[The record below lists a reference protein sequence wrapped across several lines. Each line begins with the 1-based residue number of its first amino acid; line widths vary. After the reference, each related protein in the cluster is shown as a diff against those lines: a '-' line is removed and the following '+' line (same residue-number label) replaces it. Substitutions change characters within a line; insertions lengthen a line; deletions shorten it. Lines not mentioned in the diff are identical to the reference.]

1 VARPA
6 LTAGAFVGPG
16 AACYGPP
23 VHRLLYLAYGRE
35 DIRTQALYA
44 AMTALAHRGEL
55 ALSVHVLTDD
65 PGAFA
70 PLAGRVA
77 LHAATP
83 ADVADWMGPERF
95 ALRAKPAALRDFVR
109 RFGSDAVLLADADT
123 FFVAD
128 VGRAFERIAP
138 GAAVLWEREYPVR
151 TSDTALMHRF
161 RRHLRRARFR
171 AAPIDLAVDMWN
183 SGAVGLHPAQFAL
196 VDEWLAFVDE
206 VYPATRRWILEQFA
220 ISWVLQKA
228 GVALSPCEDL
238 LHHYWFEKP
247 AHLAAVRA
255 ALEHACA
262 VPLDDALAAIRSR
275 PIDLPRTRTYGK
287 KANFF
292 QRTFGW

>member
-1 VARPA
+1 M
-6 LTAGAFVGPG
+6 
-16 AACYGPP
+16 
-23 VHRLLYLAYGRE
+23 HRLLYLAYGRE

-55 ALSVHVLTDD
+55 PLAVHVLTDE
-65 PGAFA
+65 PAAFA
-70 PLAGRVA
+70 PVAGRVE
-77 LHAATP
+77 LHGATAAE
-83 ADVADWMGPERF
+83 VAGWIGPEGF
-95 ALRAKPAALRDFVR
+95 ALRAKPAVLGEFVR
-109 RFGSDAVLLADADT
+109 RFPSEPVLLADADT
-123 FFVAD
+123 FFVAG

-138 GAAVLWEREYPVR
+138 GAAVLWEREYPVS

-171 AAPIDLAVDMWN
+171 GAPVDLAVDMWN

-196 VDEWLAFVDE
+196 AGEWLAFVDE

-228 GVALSPCEDL
+228 GVAVSPCDDV

-255 ALEHACA
+255 ALERARA
-262 VPLDDALAAIRSR
+262 LPLDHALAVIRAN